1 MLLKIY
7 GLVWLAALAAAAGM
21 YLTGSIT
28 AVNLPIMGFFFS
40 TLALMGFVAVLPS
53 LVSDHFEPKNYM

>member
-28 AVNLPIMGFFFS
+28 AVSLPIMGFFFS

>member
-28 AVNLPIMGFFFS
+28 AVSLPIVGFVFS